1 MKICITRSER
11 YAYSET
17 FIRDQLSGLSKVAEV
32 YSIHSSRLPEREENG
47 KTLSPWPFWIMHKV
61 VKSLTGQRD
70 NYFSN
75 YGLRNY
81 FLEKKI
87 DVVLANYGISAAH
100 LMPVCKEIN
109 VPLIT
114 IFHGHDATDKKILSS
129 YEKRYKQL
137 FLHNAAIVAVSNDM
151 RDKLITLGADP
162 AKVNVIPCGVDL
174 KKFSPKEQNNEAL
187 FLAVGRFV
195 KKKAPLFTL
204 RAFHEAWKKHP
215 EAKLMMVGAHQ
226 GLYQECVQL
235 VNSLDMQDAV
245 LFPGILPHE
254 EIQKLMSRAFAFVQH
269 SVTAPNGDMEGTPVS
284 VLEAAA
290 SGLPVISTLHGGI
303 KDAVRHNQTGYLT
316 AEGDTNAMAEY
327 MIRLLEDKTLAL
339 EMGNAARNHIAIH
352 YNQEKQLDK
361 LYALVTLAHQTKK
374 SG

>member
-47 KTLSPWPFWIMHKV
+47 KTLSPWPFWILHKIL
-61 VKSLTGQRD
+61 KGLTGQRD

-75 YGLRNY
+75 YGLRKY

-100 LMPVCKEIN
+100 LMPVCRQIN
-109 VPLIT
+109 LPLVV
-114 IFHGHDATDKKILSS
+114 IFHGHDATDKKILHA
-129 YEKRYKQL
+129 YAERYQQL
-137 FLHNAAIVAVSNDM
+137 FINCSAIVAVSNDM
-151 RDKLITLGADP
+151 RDKLIALGADA
-162 AKVNVIPCGVDL
+162 AKISVIACGVDL
-174 KKFSPKEQNNEAL
+174 KKFNLLQQNKKAL

-195 KKKAPLFTL
+195 NKKGPVFTL
-204 RAFHEAWKKHP
+204 RAFHEVWKRHP
-215 EAKLMMVGAHQ
+215 EVKLIMVGAHQ
-226 GLYQECVQL
+226 GLYQQCAQL

-245 LFPGILPHE
+245 SFPGILPHE
-254 EIQKLMSRAFAFVQH
+254 EVQKLMGRAFAFVQH

-303 KDAVRHNQTGYLT
+303 KDAVIHNQTGYLT
-316 AEGDTNAMAEY
+316 VEGDTNAMAEY
-327 MIRLLEDKTLAL
+327 MIRLLEDKTLAQ
-339 EMGNAARNHIAIH
+339 EMSKAARNHITVH

-361 LYALVTLAHQTKK
+361 LYALITAAHQTKK